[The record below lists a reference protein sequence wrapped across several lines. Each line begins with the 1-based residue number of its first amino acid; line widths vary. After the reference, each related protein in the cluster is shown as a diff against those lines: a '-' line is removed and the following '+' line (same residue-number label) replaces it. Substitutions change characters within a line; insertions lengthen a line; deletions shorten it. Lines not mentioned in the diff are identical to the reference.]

1 MRDYVDRHFP
11 AEPAN
16 AGRVEKLFAR
26 MQRLKSVRLAQTR
39 VALTLRRLAVPD
51 LSIRLRGGLP
61 RAFFSAMGRRL
72 DRVLRRTRST
82 LTLRIENLR
91 EHELP
96 DLNRLLARLARYGD
110 RVSIVLD
117 ERVRKLVRVDSS
129 VFHLVLEPDA
139 ATTA

>member
-1 MRDYVDRHFP
+1 
-11 AEPAN
+11 
-16 AGRVEKLFAR
+16 

-61 RAFFSAMGRRL
+61 RAFFSEIGRRL
-72 DRVLRRTRST
+72 DKLMCRTRST
-82 LTLRIENLR
+82 LTLRIEGLR

-129 VFHLVLEPDA
+129 VFHIVLEPNAA
-139 ATTA
+139 ATA

>member
-1 MRDYVDRHFP
+1 
-11 AEPAN
+11 
-16 AGRVEKLFAR
+16 
-26 MQRLKSVRLAQTR
+26 
-39 VALTLRRLAVPD
+39 LRRFAVPD